1 MKNSTRVLLVAAVM
15 FTFATIAAAD
25 HAWGDRH
32 WARAQNPFPLE
43 LAENLPPVWDIHLNE
58 ASADWNTPPIAD
70 PPIPTVVVTRIGT
83 GNGSSRCLPTKGR
96 VEICDGAGHKTLG
109 ATRVWLSRTD
119 HIEQAVITLS
129 DYHLLSTWSKYNS
142 PAWRQYVVC
151 HEIGHTLGLDHQ
163 DEDINNANLGSCLD
177 YNEDPDGTLA
187 NPDQPA
193 NTQPNKHDFE
203 ELAKIY
209 AHLDLFGSSSPQASS
224 SSASASSNA
233 KLENSSE
240 WGKGIRQDARG
251 RTNVFELDLGRGEK
265 VVTYVLWA
273 D

>member
-1 MKNSTRVLLVAAVM
+1 MKNSTKVLLIAAVM

-32 WARAQNPFPLE
+32 WARQQNPFL
-43 LAENLPPVWDIHLNE
+43 LVLGENLPPEWDIHLNK
-58 ASADWNTPPIAD
+58 ASADWNNPPIAD
-70 PPIPTVVVTRIGT
+70 PPIPTVVLTDVRD

-129 DYHLLSTWSKYNS
+129 DYHLLSPLSKYNS

-151 HEIGHTLGLDHQ
+151 HEIGHTLGLDHR
-163 DEDINNANLGSCLD
+163 DENINNPNIGSCLD
-177 YNEDPDGTLA
+177 YNEDPDGTKAEPDQLA
-187 NPDQPA
+187 NIQPD
-193 NTQPNKHDFE
+193 KHDFE
-203 ELAKIY
+203 QLRDIY
-209 AHLDLFGSSSPQASS
+209 AHLDSFDSWSQASS
-224 SSASASSNA
+224 GSASARSNA

-251 RTNVFELDLGRGEK
+251 RTNVFELDLGRGER
-265 VVTYVLWA
+265 VVTFVLWA

>member
-1 MKNSTRVLLVAAVM
+1 MKNSTKVSLIAAGM
-15 FTFATIAAAD
+15 FTFATIVAAD
-25 HAWGDRH
+25 HSWGDRH
-32 WARAQNPFPLE
+32 WARQQNPFLLE
-43 LAENLPPVWDIHLNE
+43 LGENLPDVWDIHLNE
-58 ASADWNTPPIAD
+58 ASADWNNPPITD
-70 PPIPTVVVTRIGT
+70 PVIPTVVVTKIGD
-83 GNGSSRCLPTKGR
+83 GNGSRRCLPTKGR

-129 DYHLLSTWSKYNS
+129 DYHLLTLGSKYNS
-142 PAWRQYVVC
+142 FAWRQYVVC
-151 HEIGHTLGLDHQ
+151 HEIGHTLGLDHR
-163 DEDINNANLGSCLD
+163 DEDINNPNLGSCLD

-187 NPDQPA
+187 NPDQLA
-193 NTQPNKHDFE
+193 NTQPDKHDFE
-203 ELAKIY
+203 QLAEIY
-209 AHLDLFGSSSPQASS
+209 EHLDLFNSSSTQASS
-224 SSASASSNA
+224 GSASARSNG
-233 KLENSSE
+233 KLEDSSE